1 MMIRVPDGKAAT
13 TVSKASVTDVGASG
27 RGGGSGGGG
36 GGGSSGRGG
45 YRVPDNINGW
55 LPSEVNRFT
64 AGLGRCGTLYAN
76 KVATCFERNKLDL
89 QLSSNILQ
97 DIQNVHAINTGGCP
111 GCRPCLTANCYTS
124 SGGGTSPATGHSQDD
139 DDAVPVR
146 KRAFRSREGVA
157 GDGVEMM
164 HTVEE
169 QATLQATDKDLRTVC
184 ECFAKAFRQT
194 INECKLNHVMCKT
207 PQTCSPVG
215 SCPLVQPSTCSPKSD
230 ALGSA
235 TPTYSCDVDYCTEG
249 TGTCRHQWWATAT
262 NLPAVPATCGDEVQ
276 AQAGSNHEEFAL
288 TALCNVL
295 RPNKR
300 STTYTVFLTT
310 TSVSPV
316 GLSAGAIAGIVI
328 GSLLVLVVVVAGV
341 VFLLRRKNA
350 TEY

>member
-1 MMIRVPDGKAAT
+1 LLIGLAILLAVR
-13 TVSKASVTDVGASG
+13 G
-27 RGGGSGGGG
+27 RGGRGG
-36 GGGSSGRGG
+36 GGGSGDWGGYYNGG
-45 YRVPDNINGW
+45 YRVPENINGW
-55 LPSEVNRFT
+55 LPSEVNRFK

-111 GCRPCLTANCYTS
+111 GCRPCYTGHCFTTT
-124 SGGGTSPATGHSQDD
+124 GGGTGLTSGHAIV
-139 DDAVPVR
+139 DDAVTVR

-276 AQAGSNHEEFAL
+276 AQAEADEQTNSEHFGLGGVCHI
-288 TALCNVL
+288 L

-300 STTYTVFLTT
+300 STTYTVILTT
-310 TSVSPV
+310 VSESPA
-316 GLSAGAIAGIVI
+316 GLPAGAIAGVVI
-328 GSLLVLVVVVAGV
+328 GCIAVFSVVAALVGY
-341 VFLLRRKNA
+341 FIYRRNHQ
-350 TEY
+350 EL